1 MISILFLSNAFSQSA
16 LTGGLTGVITDPN
29 DALVSN
35 VTVEITNERT
45 VKVER
50 GINREADGTY
60 LAGER
65 PQDISL
71 QTASSVAMF
80 DWRKVRRRVISE
92 HNLLPG
98 SIIQFRELS
107 VWEQYKWL
115 IIGINSLCI
124 LEALLIARLLLSLA
138 RRRKAER
145 EREGFAQL
153 AEAEHRHLEDVV
165 TDVPGV
171 VWESRVYNGH
181 DSRQTDFVSQ
191 YVEQMLGYTVEE
203 WLATPGFAQSLIPE
217 EDREAVERETTAIIE
232 SGKEGVVQ
240 SRWVAK
246 DGRVLWVEAHLT
258 VVHDET
264 GKTVGLRGVTM
275 DITERKRAEEAR
287 HLSEERLTQAINV
300 ACFGVFEHNH
310 LIGALHCSPL
320 TREIH
325 GWVQE
330 EANLERIIEQLYP
343 EDREAFITAARH
355 AHDPAGDGFF
365 SHEFRI
371 VLASGEVRWLSA
383 RAQTFFEGEG
393 VARRPVRTIGAELD
407 ITERKQSE
415 EALQKALEEVSQ
427 LKNQLQAENIYLQ
440 EEIKLEHNFSEIIGQ
455 SDAIKYVLF
464 KIEQVANTD
473 TTVLIMGETGTGKE
487 LVARA
492 IHSESRLKHR
502 SLVKVDCAALSAS
515 LIESELF
522 GHEKG
527 SFTGALARKIGRF
540 ELAHG
545 ATIFLDEIGELPLEL
560 QVKLLRVIQEGEF
573 ERLGSSKTLKADVR
587 IIAATSR
594 KLEQEVKK
602 GLFREDLWYR
612 LNVFPIT
619 VPPLRQRR
627 EDVPLL
633 VEHYVRRLSKKL
645 GKEITSISPAT
656 LNTLC
661 EYSWP
666 GNVRELANV
675 VERAVINTQGEVLCI
690 VDHFEAIKAEEYE
703 FSKKTLV
710 ETEREYITG
719 ILGDTS
725 WRIEGPN
732 GAARILGLNPST
744 LRTRMAK
751 MGIQR
756 PK

>member
-1 MISILFLSNAFSQSA
+1 MRYVRRLLASGLMISILFLSNSFSQSA
-16 LTGGLTGVITDPN
+16 LTGGLPGVITDPN

-35 VTVEITNERT
+35 I
-45 VKVER
+45 
-50 GINREADGTY
+50 
-60 LAGER
+60 
-65 PQDISL
+65 PP
-71 QTASSVAMF
+71 QTAPSVAMF

-92 HNLLPG
+92 QNLPQG
-98 SIIQFRELS
+98 SIIQFRQLS

-115 IIGINSLCI
+115 IISTISLCI
-124 LEALLIARLLLSLA
+124 LEALLIAWLLLSLA

-153 AEAEHRHLEDVV
+153 AEAEHQHLEDVV
-165 TDVPGV
+165 TNVPGV
-171 VWESRVYNGH
+171 VWESRVHNGH
-181 DSRQTDFVSQ
+181 DLRQTEFVSQ

-217 EDREAVERETTAIIE
+217 EDREAVACETTAIIE
-232 SGKEGVVQ
+232 SGKEGVIQ
-240 SRWVAK
+240 CRWVAK

-258 VVHDET
+258 VVHEET

-275 DITERKRAEEAR
+275 DITERKCAEEAR

-300 ACFGVFEHNH
+300 ARFGVFEHDH

-325 GWVQE
+325 GWGRE
-330 EANLERIIEQLYP
+330 ETNLERIIAQLYP
-343 EDREAFITAARH
+343 EDREAFITAVKR

-365 SHEFRI
+365 SHEYRI
-371 VLASGEVRWLSA
+371 VLAGGEVRWLSA

-393 VARRPVRTIGAELD
+393 DARRPVRTIGAELD

-427 LKNQLQAENIYLQ
+427 LTNQLQAENIYLQ
-440 EEIKLEHNFSEIIGQ
+440 EEIKLEHNFTELIGQ

-464 KIEQVANTD
+464 KIEQVAHTD
-473 TTVLIMGETGTGKE
+473 TTVLILGETGTGKE

-492 IHSESRLKHR
+492 IHSESRLKDR
-502 SLVKVDCAALSAS
+502 SLVKVNCAALSAS

-527 SFTGALARKIGRF
+527 SFTGALTRKIGRF

-587 IIAATSR
+587 IIAATNR
-594 KLEQEVKK
+594 KLEQEVQK

-645 GKEITSISPAT
+645 GKEITSIPPAT

-661 EYSWP
+661 DYSWP

-675 VERAVINTQGEVLCI
+675 VERAVINTQGEVLRI
-690 VDHFEAIKAEEYE
+690 VDHFEAIQAEELE
-703 FSKKTLV
+703 LSKKTLE
-710 ETEREYITG
+710 ETEREYITD
-719 ILGDTS
+719 ILSDTS

-751 MGIQR
+751 MGIQK